1 MLLIYKSHGYDKFG
15 QRTYMKYCNG
25 AETFYTYEP
34 QRRRLQGLKV
44 DAGGWRT
51 EQPFR
56 KVARP
61 ADR

>member
-34 QRRRLQGLKV
+34 PTSRSG
-44 DAGGWRT
+44 AGCR
-51 EQPFR
+51 
-56 KVARP
+56 A
-61 ADR
+61 